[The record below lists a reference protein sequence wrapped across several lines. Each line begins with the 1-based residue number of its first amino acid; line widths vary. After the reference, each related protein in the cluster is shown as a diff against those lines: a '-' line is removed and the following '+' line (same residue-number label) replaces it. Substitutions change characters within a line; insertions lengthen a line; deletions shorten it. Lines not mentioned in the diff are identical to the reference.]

1 MQHSL
6 IHPVAIGDAV
16 ADVAEVVEV
25 PAPMVAKIHAL
36 VHVRAAADVA
46 DPAPT
51 VVQPHVAVDV
61 AVEMYTN
68 QG

>member
-1 MQHSL
+1 M
-6 IHPVAIGDAV
+6 